1 MRRKITRK
9 SLLGNRA
16 RKVAIMAITMDIAV
30 TRAAYNS
37 PHDNLLYSKKM
48 LNHIHNNMQKE
59 QVLQDNFH
67 TKETQINGHW
77 ST

>member
-1 MRRKITRK
+1 MTKK
-9 SLLGNRA
+9 SLLGNRV
-16 RKVAIMAITMDIAV
+16 RMVVIMAITMDIAV

-48 LNHIHNNMQKE
+48 LNHIHNNMQKK
-59 QVLQDNFH
+59 QVLQYNFH
-67 TKETQINGHW
+67 TNETQINGHW